1 MNVVLLVLWIMQ
13 GLHYAKNDNNYRTD
27 LHLPSEQ
34 MVLEFRGTIVKKRK
48 GKGVWW
54 REMVEWDKKQNPSI
68 LNNTDE
74 MEEGFRQS
82 MLPLAMES

>member
-1 MNVVLLVLWIMQ
+1 MNVVLLVLWIVQ

-34 MVLEFRGTIVKKRK
+34 MVLEFRGTIANKEKAKGCGEGRWWSGIKK
-48 GKGVWW
+48 
-54 REMVEWDKKQNPSI
+54 NPSI

-74 MEEGFRQS
+74 MEGGFRQS
-82 MLPLAMES
+82 MLQLALES